1 MNIQRH
7 RRSNVNAS
15 PRNIKMFEDDLRIDQ
30 QDVLVN
36 KGLHDFSP
44 RGSAACTTRR
54 TICGP
59 LRGIAA
65 TDEDKLSES
74 IEAILAGIMF
84 DAE

>member
-7 RRSNVNAS
+7 RRFNVNTF
-15 PRNIKMFEDDLRIDQ
+15 PRNINMFEDDLRILDQ

-54 TICGP
+54 RSA
-59 LRGIAA
+59 LRIAA

>member
-7 RRSNVNAS
+7 RRSNVNTF

-30 QDVLVN
+30 QDVL

-44 RGSAACTTRR
+44 RAV
-54 TICGP
+54 
-59 LRGIAA
+59 LRAA
-65 TDEDKLSES
+65 TTDEGKLSES
-74 IEAILAGIMF
+74 TEAMLTGILF